1 MTTKKRYEELND
13 KPIFSIKESQNDFEF
28 IRKNKRTNSISKKQY
43 RQILELYMK
52 KLGYYLITTGDEI
65 QLPSRLGSIKIY
77 KYNTIRIAKELK
89 EVNVKVKKMVDF
101 NRTKVLKERGID
113 KTVLLDNKAT
123 YGYWYKIK
131 WSKFDNANFKY
142 KSLYS
147 FNLLRTLVRSNKNI
161 KHKPPVTLVNFFKEK
176 GWTFYSELPRTIKG
190 KYDK

>member
-147 FNLLRTLVRSNKNI
+147 FN
-161 KHKPPVTLVNFFKEK
+161 
-176 GWTFYSELPRTIKG
+176 
-190 KYDK
+190 

>member
-1 MTTKKRYEELND
+1 MTTRKKYEELND
-13 KPIFSIKESQNDFEF
+13 KPVYSIKESQKDFDFE
-28 IRKNKRTNSISKKQY
+28 RKSKKSNPISRKQY

-101 NRTKVLKERGID
+101 NKTKGLKERGIN

-131 WSKFDNANFKY
+131 WSKYENAKFKY

-147 FNLLRTLVRSNKNI
+147 FSLLRTLVRSNNGI

-176 GWTFYSELPRTIKG
+176 GWTFYTELPRTIKG
-190 KYDK
+190 NYDK